1 MGVRSVKGPITEL
14 SSWKK
19 EIIFMKK
26 NISCHEKKSQQAKD
40 YIKTRTEQR
49 FYSLI
54 SLPKEKT
61 LSPP

>member
-1 MGVRSVKGPITEL
+1 
-14 SSWKK
+14 
-19 EIIFMKK
+19 MKK
-26 NISCHEKKSQQAKD
+26 NISCHENNSQQAKD

-61 LSPP
+61 LSPTERPINKFTHCWLL

>member
-1 MGVRSVKGPITEL
+1 M
-14 SSWKK
+14 KK
-19 EIIFMKK
+19 NISCREK

-40 YIKTRTEQR
+40 YIKNKTEQR

-61 LSPP
+61 LSPHREAD

>member
-1 MGVRSVKGPITEL
+1 M
-14 SSWKK
+14 KK
-19 EIIFMKK
+19 IFLVVKK
-26 NISCHEKKSQQAKD
+26 NISCHEKKLQQAKD

-61 LSPP
+61 LSPRREAD

>member
-1 MGVRSVKGPITEL
+1 
-14 SSWKK
+14 
-19 EIIFMKK
+19 MKK
-26 NISCHEKKSQQAKD
+26 NISCHENNSQQAKD

-61 LSPP
+61 LSPRREAD

>member
-1 MGVRSVKGPITEL
+1 
-14 SSWKK
+14 
-19 EIIFMKK
+19 MKK

-40 YIKTRTEQR
+40 YIKNKTEQR

-61 LSPP
+61 LSPHREAD